1 MQSFDHASLRVRA
14 KQDEFD
20 LPRAL
25 GVLLLLRIVPGD
37 APVHDRAGPLAPAA
51 VPRARPGRSH
61 RAPRCAPA
69 FPAAHA
75 SARRAGPRAQRH
87 GRERKP
93 IPALQPE
100 SGRGSARA
108 GRR

>member
-51 VPRARPGRSH
+51 VPRARQGRSH
-61 RAPRCAPA
+61 SAPRCATA
-69 FPAAHA
+69 VQAAHEGA
-75 SARRAGPRAQRH
+75 SRAGPRAQRH
-87 GRERKP
+87 GRDRKQL
-93 IPALQPE
+93 PALQPE
-100 SGRGSARA
+100 SGRGCPGA
-108 GRR
+108 GGR

>member
-1 MQSFDHASLRVRA
+1 MQSFHHASLRVRA

-20 LPRAL
+20 LPRSP

-51 VPRARPGRSH
+51 VSRARPGRSH
-61 RAPRCAPA
+61 CAPWRAPA

-75 SARRAGPRAQRH
+75 GASRAGPRAQRH
-87 GRERKP
+87 GRERDQLP
-93 IPALQPE
+93 SLQLE
-100 SGRGSARA
+100 SGRGSAGA